1 MSLLRRYGGVEAARE
16 FAASRQSGEGA
27 VPVTD
32 ANGYYDGAMDPDA
45 FANRVLSD
53 VRERGD
59 AAVKKLTAAL
69 DGVELDNIEITA
81 AEIEGALGQ
90 VSTDEL
96 DAMRDAA
103 KRVDAFQRRNL
114 PSQWFDADMGYG
126 ELVRPVGSVGCYVP
140 GGTAPLASTVI
151 MTAVPALAAGV
162 QSVCVATPAG
172 RDGLPDPAVLAACHI
187 AGVRRVFAVGGVPA
201 IAALAVGTE
210 SVPRVDMI
218 CGPGNV
224 WVTAA
229 KKAVYGLVGI
239 EGIYGP
245 TETMVVIDES
255 SSPDLAAADLIA
267 QAEHDVMAL
276 PILVALSE
284 ESVRR
289 VEVRLEGQLAGLP
302 RGNIAR
308 ASVERNGAAFIVDN
322 LSEAVEVANAIA
334 PEHLCLGVSEADHLI
349 DRIQC
354 AGGLFLGEWSAEVMG
369 DYVGGPSHVMPTGG
383 SSKWSSALSARD
395 FVRVMPVLNLTEEQ
409 FLALSTNASTLARLE
424 TLEGHAAA
432 SDVRRRRSLGE

>member
-1 MSLLRRYGGVEAARE
+1 MSLLRRYGGVGAARE
-16 FAASRQSGEGA
+16 FAVSRLSGEVD

-32 ANGYYDGAMDPDA
+32 ANGYYDDAMDPNA
-45 FANRVLSD
+45 FANRVLRD

-59 AAVKKLTAAL
+59 AAVKELTAAL
-69 DGVELDNIEITA
+69 DGVELDKIEVTA
-81 AEIEGALGQ
+81 AEIESALKQ
-90 VSTDEL
+90 VSSDEL
-96 DAMRDAA
+96 GAMRDAA

-114 PSQWFDADMGYG
+114 PSEWFDADMGYG
-126 ELVRPVGSVGCYVP
+126 ELVRPIGSVGCYVP

-162 QSVCVATPAG
+162 QSVYVVTPAG
-172 RDGLPDPAVLAACHI
+172 KSGLPDPAVLAACRI
-187 AGVRRVFAVGGVPA
+187 AGVHRVFAVGGVPA

-210 SVPRVDMI
+210 SVPRVDLI

-245 TETMVVIDES
+245 TETMVVIDDS

-284 ESVRR
+284 ESVQK
-289 VEVRLEGQLAGLP
+289 VEACLQDQLADLP
-302 RGNIAR
+302 RGSIAT
-308 ASVERNGAAFIVDN
+308 ASVERNGAAFIVDD
-322 LSEAVEVANAIA
+322 LTEAVEVANVIA
-334 PEHLCLGVSEADHLI
+334 PEHLCLGVSEADYLL
-349 DRIQC
+349 DRLQS

-409 FLALSTNASTLARLE
+409 FLGLSKNASTLARLE